1 MTTPTPQSV
10 SNRPRMNED
19 VVPPIY
25 RVPRPKWKDACDN
38 IPSGEWEKVSR
49 WDFLGNVKK
58 MMEYLIENQTPVMFS
73 GVVKNM
79 EDVRYNLLALEEVA
93 IESL

>member
-10 SNRPRMNED
+10 SKRPRMNED

-38 IPSGEWEKVSR
+38 ILSGEWEKVSR
-49 WDFLGNVKK
+49 WDVLGNVKK

-73 GVVKNM
+73 EVVKNM